1 MFWIHTFE
9 RAVLGIMCTI
19 LCFFVVSL
27 VLPHHAHA
35 QLPTAAALAVN
46 PLFPQPYT
54 DVTVSI
60 EAYSMDTVGATITW
74 FVDGVEQTSFRNA
87 RSLTLRTG
95 TLGKKISVS
104 AIVKMLNGPS
114 FTVRRDIIPA
124 AVDLIL
130 ESDTYVP
137 AFYRG
142 RALPSGNASMRAIAI
157 PHVGTSQSP
166 LSFTYRWELGGSV
179 LFGGPIRGKQ
189 SADVTMSR
197 FANERLS
204 VTVIDQ
210 NGVSVAQKTIML
222 NPIEPELHFYEDNP
236 LRGLHERAILDSLTL
251 IGDETTVYAEPYYMN
266 TNLTPESVDFTW
278 SINGE
283 ETAYKNPDQHTI
295 TLRKS
300 GGSGNALVE
309 LKALTTTKIPQY
321 LRGAFSIVF

>member
-1 MFWIHTFE
+1 MYSINAFE
-9 RAVLGIMCTI
+9 RTVLGIICTI

-35 QLPTAAALAVN
+35 QLPSTADLAVS
-46 PLFPQPYT
+46 PLFPQPYS
-54 DVTVSI
+54 DITVSI
-60 EAYSMDTVGATITW
+60 EAYSMDTVGAAITW

-87 RSLTLRTG
+87 RSLTLKTG
-95 TLGKKISVS
+95 VLGKKISVS
-104 AIVKMLNGPS
+104 ATVKMLNGPS

-142 RALPSGNASMRAIAI
+142 RALPSGNASIRAIAI
-157 PHVGTSQSP
+157 PHVGTSVSP
-166 LSFTYRWELGGSV
+166 SSFTYRWELGGGV

-210 NGVSVAQKTIML
+210 NGVLVAQKTITL

-236 LRGLHERAILDSLTL
+236 LRGLHERAILGSLTL

-266 TNLTPESVDFTW
+266 TDLTAESVDFAW

-283 ETAYKNPDQHTI
+283 ETSYKNPDQHTI

-300 GGSGNALVE
+300 GGSGSALIE
-309 LKALTTTKIPQY
+309 LKTLTQTKIPQY
-321 LRGAFSIVF
+321 LRDAFSIIF